1 MPEPMKTKLHYTL
14 KARHDLDRIWD
25 YIITELANP
34 SAALETVEKI
44 MDDADRLIDFP
55 EMGAPLVS
63 VADVREKDY
72 RFLVSGNYLVFY
84 RVQGEDVYVDRV
96 LYGKRDYLRALFEE
110 T

>member
-1 MPEPMKTKLHYTL
+1 MDKLHL
-14 KARHDLDRIWD
+14 SAEAKADLAKIKTYIAAELENPVAATHTVAKITKNIRILRRHP
-25 YIITELANP
+25 YA
-34 SAALETVEKI
+34 
-44 MDDADRLIDFP
+44 
-55 EMGAPLVS
+55 GAPLVS